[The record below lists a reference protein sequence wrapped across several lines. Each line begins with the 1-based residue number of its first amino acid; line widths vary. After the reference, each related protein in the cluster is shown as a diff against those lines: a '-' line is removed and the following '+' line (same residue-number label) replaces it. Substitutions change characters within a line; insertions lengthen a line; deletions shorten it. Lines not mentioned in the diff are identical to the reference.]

1 MIFDRQ
7 EENQILAL
15 YKLYEFTV
23 KRCIQV
29 ILQITGVK
37 PTKKVFS
44 EVTTVKN
51 LVCLQPMHAAAA
63 ASRPAEKLLA
73 PPGPLLNFI

>member
-23 KRCIQV
+23 NRCIQV

-63 ASRPAEKLLA
+63 GQPAGREASGPTRPLT
-73 PPGPLLNFI
+73 